1 MQAHA
6 RVEEHGDGRPRA
18 LRKAAAEKA
27 VDGCAGLPQARGIGD
42 PDHPAVPEKCGPGA
56 DHRSSSRTRF
66 ASEGFSVA
74 FQHASSMLYLDPAGT
89 PVILSF
95 CHPVI
100 VLGVPKNKP
109 KVAPKRPMTGND
121 RRAPLCHAARVQKI
135 E

>member
-1 MQAHA
+1 M
-6 RVEEHGDGRPRA
+6 
-18 LRKAAAEKA
+18 
-27 VDGCAGLPQARGIGD
+27 
-42 PDHPAVPEKCGPGA
+42 
-56 DHRSSSRTRF
+56 
-66 ASEGFSVA
+66 A

>member
-1 MQAHA
+1 M
-6 RVEEHGDGRPRA
+6 
-18 LRKAAAEKA
+18 
-27 VDGCAGLPQARGIGD
+27 
-42 PDHPAVPEKCGPGA
+42 
-56 DHRSSSRTRF
+56 
-66 ASEGFSVA
+66 A

-109 KVAPKRPMTGND
+109 KVARNRPMTGND

-135 E
+135 EKIAASFAPKVPMTGRARSVMAPSVPKNRGNDAEIRPRRPMTG